1 MRRIP
6 GSKNDVIDV
15 DALRKWLTEAR
26 RLCEEHARADIG
38 DQQIGQLLAQAPPEP
53 NSSLWPCRA
62 VCAAMEA
69 VASEHIGRGFHT
81 GVYNSRGVHL
91 RGEGGDQERELAC
104 KYRKWAQET
113 APDYSFVSSVL
124 ANLASSYERDAE
136 REDSEARVNRRLR
149 H

>member
-1 MRRIP
+1 MPTSATNESASSWRRRRRSRIAVSGRVAP
-6 GSKNDVIDV
+6 Y
-15 DALRKWLTEAR
+15 AR
-26 RLCEEHARADIG
+26 
-38 DQQIGQLLAQAPPEP
+38 
-53 NSSLWPCRA
+53 LWKLWQPK
-62 VCAAMEA
+62 
-69 VASEHIGRGFHT
+69 HIGRGFHT

-91 RGEGGDQERELAC
+91 RGEGGDQERELAV